1 MSARDSG
8 IPDADADGDAEVDE
22 AVFGD
27 PEALRA
33 LPPDRVEP
41 TLNAAAAGGWRA
53 AVEELVARGVVD
65 LASGGRPLLA
75 AAENGHLEVVTALI
89 AAGATVELATKKGA
103 TPMDVATR
111 KGHHDIV
118 AALAG
123 AGDSGAGAAFAILI
137 VVILVMGVRRVTRR
151 R

>member
-1 MSARDSG
+1 MSDRDSG
-8 IPDADADGDAEVDE
+8 IPDADSDVEVDE

-53 AVEELVARGVVD
+53 AVAELVARGVVD

-75 AAENGHLEVVTALI
+75 AAENGHLEVVTGLI
-89 AAGATVELATKKGA
+89 GGGAPVGLADDVGRTPLLAAWQNQHNDVVSVLLAA
-103 TPMDVATR
+103 AANDVPR
-111 KGHHDIV
+111 
-118 AALAG
+118 
-123 AGDSGAGAAFAILI
+123 F
-137 VVILVMGVRRVTRR
+137 
-151 R
+151 

>member
-1 MSARDSG
+1 MSDRDSG
-8 IPDADADGDAEVDE
+8 IPDADGDAEVDE

-89 AAGATVELATKKGA
+89 AAGATVDLADEDGR
-103 TPMDVATR
+103 TPMLVAAAS
-111 KGHHDIV
+111 GHHEVV
-118 AALAG
+118 AALLAAG
-123 AGDSGAGAAFAILI
+123 ANDVPRFYSSTI
-137 VVILVMGVRRVTRR
+137 VPSADGTMVEE
-151 R
+151 